1 MMKYFIITVDT
12 EGDNLWEYKH
22 GKAITTE
29 NANYIQPFQTLC
41 ERYNFKP
48 VYLTN
53 FEMAQDDNYVKKA
66 NCWLEKDTCEIGIH
80 LHAWNNPP
88 MYNLEGS
95 YSGNPYLIEYPKEI
109 MRAKFKIIY
118 ELLEER
124 FGIKPVSHRAGR
136 WAMDDRYF
144 SILEDFNVLVDCSHT
159 PGVSWKSEKGVTM
172 CGSDYTNISKYPSK
186 VGKVLEVPIPVIKT
200 RLPAFGNLK
209 HRLRSLLIGNAIYLR
224 PASVSLTEMKY
235 YIDYIEN
242 IPEYDYVEFMI
253 HSSELMPG
261 GSPYFKTID
270 SVNAFYQIVEQLFQY
285 ARNKGYIGITLKEYY
300 KKIINEDRT
309 NNIP

>member
-1 MMKYFIITVDT
+1 MKYFIITVDT
-12 EGDNLWEYKH
+12 EGDNLWEYKF
-22 GKAITTE
+22 GKAITTK

-41 ERYNFKP
+41 EKYNFKP

-53 FEMAQDDNYVKKA
+53 FEMAQDINYVKKA
-66 NCWLEKDTCEIGIH
+66 KYWLNNETCEIGIH

-88 MYNLEGS
+88 MFNLEGS
-95 YSGNPYLIEYPKEI
+95 CSGNPYLIEYPEEI
-109 MRAKFKIIY
+109 MRAKFQIIY

-144 SILEDFNVLVDCSHT
+144 SILEDFHVLVDCSHT
-159 PGVSWKSEKGVTM
+159 PGLSWASEKGVTM
-172 CGSDYTNISKYPSK
+172 CGSDYTNVSKFPTK
-186 VGKVLEVPIPVIKT
+186 IGKVLEVPIPVIKT

-209 HRLRSLLIGNAIYLR
+209 HRLRGLLIGNAIYLR
-224 PASVSLTEMKY
+224 PASASLTEMKY
-235 YIDYIEN
+235 YIDCIEN

-261 GSPYFKTID
+261 GSPYFQTKD
-270 SVNAFYQIVEQLFQY
+270 SVNAFYQIVEQVFQY
-285 ARNKGYIGITLKEYY
+285 AKNKGYIGITLKEYY
-300 KKIINEDRT
+300 KKKINEDRF
-309 NNIP
+309 NNLP